1 MENELSRVVDALPG
15 LIWTACPDGNV
26 DFLNQRWCQYT
37 GLRADESFGHGW
49 QVAIHPADLAELLE
63 HWKSIL
69 ASGEAGEIE
78 ARLRRFDGEYRWFL
92 FRISPLA
99 DSCGRLV
106 KWCGMNTDIEDRKT
120 NEEALRESE
129 RRASSIL
136 DALPIHVNILTPEG
150 IPLHLSRQYREYV
163 GATLEEHKRWEI
175 GQNFHPDDR
184 EESLATWRRS
194 AETGQPFDCEARRR
208 RADGTYRW
216 FHLRASPLRDAQG
229 HIVLWFSVHTDIDD
243 RKRAEALVAGEKRLL
258 EMVASG
264 HSMPRI
270 LEALC
275 QLVESTAT
283 GCYCSVVLV
292 DPRGNC
298 LEQGVAPSLPA
309 SFVRSINGRPV
320 NADSGP
326 CAMAAYLNE
335 QIIAADLTSETR
347 WAEHEWCQMAL
358 AHGLQACWSTP
369 ISSAQSEVLGAF
381 AIYYAEPRVP
391 TSQDQALI
399 DQFTHVASIAIERQR
414 SQTTLMRAL
423 AELRIA
429 EARLRTIIDAIPGFV
444 WSAASDGNVD
454 FVNQRWCDY
463 TGVSKEDTRGS
474 GWQSA
479 VHPDDAGPLRDYW
492 QALLQSGEPGQF
504 ETRLRCFDGTFR
516 WFLIKAVPLRDET
529 GQVVKWYGQ
538 NTDIDDRKQAE
549 NLLAGEK
556 RLLEMMADGCSLT
569 VILEALC
576 ELVEATASG
585 CYCSVLLVDPRRTH
599 SHCGA
604 APALRLQ
611 PGAAPSLPASLMEGI
626 DGRPVN
632 IDSGPCAMAAT
643 LNQQVIAADLVS
655 ETRWDAWC
663 RLVMAHGMRANWS
676 TPISSTSGKVLG
688 TFAILYGE
696 AKTPTPIHQNL
707 IAQFTHLA
715 SIAIERAQGEAALKR
730 SEAFLVKAQRLS
742 SSGSFSW
749 HVGADEITCSEQ
761 VYRIFEL
768 DPDLPVTLERVAS
781 RQHPEDTPLLQDL
794 LDRVQ
799 AGKDFEYEHRLQ
811 MTDGSVKYLHT
822 VAHGAWDQ
830 NGQLEYIGAVHDVT
844 ERRLSEEALG
854 KVRSELAHVARV
866 TSLGALTASIAHE
879 VNQPLSGIITNASTC
894 LRMLAADPPNVDGAR
909 ETARRTIRDGNRA
922 SDVITRLRALFAKKS
937 VTAERV
943 DLNEAS
949 REVIALS
956 RSELQ
961 RSRVTLRTDFAED
974 VPSVIGDRV
983 QLQQVILNLLLNA
996 SDAMSGVGDHAKH
1009 LVIRT
1014 RYDDGDRAR
1023 LSVQDSGVGIDTQNV
1038 DTLFQAFYTTKS
1050 EGMGIGLSI
1059 SRSIIESH
1067 HGRLW
1072 AETNDGPGATF
1083 SFSIP
1088 CNAEDVTESQIHG
1101 AMRTRAVTEGQHVM
1115 RNP

>member
-1 MENELSRVVDALPG
+1 MENELSHVVDALPG
-15 LIWTACPDGNV
+15 LIWTAHPEGNI
-26 DFLNQRWCQYT
+26 DFLNQRWCEYT
-37 GLRADESFGHGW
+37 GRGSAEGYGHGW
-49 QVAIHPADLAELLE
+49 QTVVHPADLPDLLE
-63 HWKSIL
+63 RWRSIL
-69 ASGEAGEIE
+69 ASGEAGEME
-78 ARLRRFDGEYRWFL
+78 ARLRRFDGQYRWFL
-92 FRISPLA
+92 FRMSPLA

-106 KWCGMNTDIEDRKT
+106 KWCGMNTDIEERKS
-120 NEEALRESE
+120 NEEALRERE
-129 RRASSIL
+129 RRSNLIL
-136 DALPIHVNILTPEG
+136 DALPAHVNILSPEG
-150 IPLHLSRQYREYV
+150 KPEHVNRQYREYV
-163 GATLEEHKRWEI
+163 GATLEEQQRWAI
-175 GQNFHPDDR
+175 GRTFHPDDR
-184 EESLATWRRS
+184 TSGLAAWRAS
-194 AETGQPFDCEARRR
+194 VETGQPYNFDGRRR
-208 RADGTYRW
+208 RADGVYRW
-216 FHLRASPLRDAQG
+216 FNLRAFPLRDAQG
-229 HIVLWFSVHTDIDD
+229 RVVLWYSVHTDIDD
-243 RKRAEALVAGEKRLL
+243 RKRADALLAGEKRLL

-264 HSMPRI
+264 HSMRRI

-275 QLVESTAT
+275 QLVESTAS

-292 DPRGNC
+292 DPQGKR
-298 LEQGVAPSLPA
+298 LERGVAPSLPA
-309 SFVRSINGRPV
+309 SFVTAIDGRPV

-369 ISSAQSEVLGAF
+369 ILSAQSEVLGAF
-381 AIYYAEPRVP
+381 AIYYAEPRAP
-391 TSQDQALI
+391 APQDHALI
-399 DQFTHVASIAIERQR
+399 DQFTHIASIAIERQR
-414 SQTTLMRAL
+414 SQTILLRTL
-423 AELRIA
+423 AELRVA
-429 EARLRTIIDAIPGFV
+429 ESRLRAIIDAIPGFV
-444 WSAASDGNVD
+444 WSAAPDGNVD
-454 FVNQRWCDY
+454 FVNQPWCDY
-463 TGVSKEDTRGS
+463 TGVSKVNARGS

-504 ETRLRCFDGTFR
+504 EVRLRHFDGTFR
-516 WFLIKAVPLRDET
+516 WFLIKAVPLRDEA

-556 RLLEMMADGCSLT
+556 RVLEMMADGCSLT
-569 VILEALC
+569 LILEALC

-585 CYCSVLLVDPRRTH
+585 CYCSILLVDPRHTH
-599 SHCGA
+599 PHCGA
-604 APALRLQ
+604 APGLRLQ

-626 DGRPVN
+626 DGRPVSV
-632 IDSGPCAMAAT
+632 DSGPCAMAAT
-643 LNQQVIAADLVS
+643 LNQQVIAADLMS

-663 RLVMAHGMRANWS
+663 ALVLAHGMRANWS
-676 TPISSTSGKVLG
+676 TPIASTSGKVLG

-696 AKTPTPIHQNL
+696 AKTPTPLHQSL

-730 SEAFLVKAQRLS
+730 SEAFLAKAQRLS

-761 VYRIFEL
+761 VYRIFEF
-768 DPDLPVTLERVAS
+768 DPDLPVTLDLIAS
-781 RQHPEDTPLLQDL
+781 RQHPEDTPLLQDML
-794 LDRVQ
+794 ERAR

-811 MTDGSVKYLHT
+811 MADGSIKYLHT
-822 VAHGAWDQ
+822 LAHGTRDQ

-937 VTAERV
+937 VATEAV
-943 DLNEAS
+943 DLNEAA

-961 RSRVTLRTDFAED
+961 RSRVILRTDFADD
-974 VPSVIGDRV
+974 VLTVVGDRV

-996 SDAMSGVGDHAKH
+996 SDAMRGVGDHAKH

-1014 RYDDGDRAR
+1014 RYEDGDRAR
-1023 LSVQDSGVGIDTQNV
+1023 LSVQDSGTGIDTQIV
-1038 DTLFQAFYTTKS
+1038 DKLFQAFYTTKS
-1050 EGMGIGLSI
+1050 EGMGMGLSI

-1088 CNAEDVTESQIHG
+1088 CNAENVMESQIHG
-1101 AMRTRAVTEGQHVM
+1101 AMRTRAVTERQHVM